1 MSSWEVAMRN
11 IGALFGEG
19 MEPRVPTPSEVVYSA
34 PHRTLRR
41 YRRSGPGTGN
51 PILLVPPLAVTISC
65 YDLRPGQSLVEF
77 LLRLGREVYVIDYGE
92 ITYADRH
99 LGFEEWVDDIVP
111 TAIRTVSAAQRQ
123 ADVDVIGWSF
133 GGTIS
138 LLTAAADA
146 GLPIASVTAVGTPFD
161 QRRNGALAV
170 AHAIARRTPS
180 TLVTAPIRAAGGV
193 PKHAVRLGF
202 RAQALTREL
211 GKPWYIARHATDTEA
226 LSRMQAVDRFMDQMP
241 GYPGRFYRQVYQ
253 QLIARNE
260 MWTGTVHLH
269 PNRAI
274 ELAKVAVPVLLI
286 GGRHDSFAAAASVA
300 SGTDV
305 LTGTSARYTEVD
317 GSHLGIIAGPGAR
330 TAGWAAIRDFLTGRD
345 AQAPCGSFP

>member
-1 MSSWEVAMRN
+1 MASWDAAVRN
-11 IGALFGEG
+11 IGALLGEG
-19 MEPRVPTPSEVVYSA
+19 IEPYEPTPSEVVYA
-34 PHRTLRR
+34 GPHRTLRR
-41 YRRSGPGTGN
+41 YRRSSPGTGN

-77 LLRLGREVYVIDYGE
+77 LLDAGRDVYVIDYGE

-111 TAIRTVSAAQRQ
+111 TAILAVGAAHDD
-123 ADVDVIGWSF
+123 AAVDVIGWSF

-146 GLPIASVTAVGTPFD
+146 ALPIASVTAVGTPFD
-161 QRRNGALAV
+161 QRRNGPLAW
-170 AHAIARRTPS
+170 AHAVARRTPS
-180 TLVTAPIRAAGGV
+180 RLVTAPIHLVGGV

-226 LSRMQAVDRFMDQMP
+226 LSRMQAVDRFMDEMP
-241 GYPGRFYRQVYQ
+241 GYPGRFYRQVYL
-253 QLIARNE
+253 QLITRNE
-260 MWTGTVHLH
+260 MWTGTVHLG

-274 ELAKVAVPVLLI
+274 ELAKVTVPVLLI
-286 GGRHDSFAAAASVA
+286 GGRHDSFASAPSVA
-300 SGTDV
+300 AGTEV
-305 LTGTSARYTEVD
+305 LTGTSARFVGVD

-330 TAGWAAIRDFLTGRD
+330 TAGWAAIQDFLAEQPATC
-345 AQAPCGSFP
+345 PSS